1 MKSPDLYLKRL
12 HSLMTNYGLYAVGLA
27 TMLAFGLLAG
37 RIYRSH
43 SLMYVFLV
51 WNLFLAWIPY
61 LISLWATR
69 RHHLA
74 PNRWW
79 GLLASGTLWLAFFPN
94 APYILTDFLHL
105 SERPPVPL
113 WYDIGLLA
121 AFAWAGL
128 YLALYSLR
136 HMQRLIQIYLG
147 TMVSWGFTLG
157 VLALSGLGMYMG
169 RFLRWNSWDI
179 VLHPRA
185 VLADVAVRLINPLAY
200 PRTIGVTVVF
210 AAFLFVCYVTL
221 LPAIQRPSEAPF
233 GWPRPGE

>member
-1 MKSPDLYLKRL
+1 MTSARL
-12 HSLMTNYGLYAVGLA
+12 FLNQLHRLLTDYGLYAVSLA
-27 TMLAFGLLAG
+27 TLLALGLLAG
-37 RIYRSH
+37 RMVRSRSLIYT
-43 SLMYVFLV
+43 FLV

-61 LISLWATR
+61 LVSLWVAR
-69 RHHLA
+69 LHHLA
-74 PNRWW
+74 PTRWW
-79 GLLASGTLWLAFFPN
+79 KLLLPGALWLAFFPN

-105 SERPPVPL
+105 TERSPVPL

-136 HMQRLIQIYLG
+136 HVQQIIRQHLG
-147 TMVSWGFTLG
+147 AAVSWLFSMG

-169 RFLRWNSWDI
+169 RYLRWNSWDI

-185 VLADVAVRLINPLAY
+185 VLADVAVRLVNPMAH

-221 LPAIQRPSEAPF
+221 LPALQRPTGAPF
-233 GWPRPGE
+233 GWPRPSE